1 MPSLIV
7 PRHAA
12 AEEGRVEDAARK
24 PYHVSVHR
32 TVQQQPGDQMND
44 TALRNQLVEL
54 LKGDHA
60 HTSFDAA
67 VRDFPFPMAGR
78 RIEGLPYTA
87 WQILEHLRIAQWDI
101 LDFSR
106 NPGYIYIKWPDDYW
120 PKDEAP
126 ANASAWEK
134 CLAAFRS
141 DLKAMQE
148 LVANPATDLFAK
160 IPWGEGQTILREAIV
175 LGNHNSYHIGQLVLL
190 RRLLGTW
197 RG

>member
-1 MPSLIV
+1 
-7 PRHAA
+7 
-12 AEEGRVEDAARK
+12 
-24 PYHVSVHR
+24 
-32 TVQQQPGDQMND
+32 MND

-67 VRDFPFPMAGR
+67 VRDFPFSMAGR
-78 RIEGLPYTA
+78 QIEGLPYTA

-101 LDFSR
+101 LDFSG
-106 NPGYIYIKWPDDYW
+106 NPGYVYIKWPDDYW
-120 PKDEAP
+120 PKEEAP
-126 ANASAWEK
+126 ANAGAWEK
-134 CLAAFRS
+134 SVAAFRS

-197 RG
+197 KG